1 MNTIRRGLQIIYTSP
16 WHTLPR
22 WIQGGIHMLRNK
34 LPGKG
39 TTIFTVMSKMAQD
52 HGAIN
57 LAQGFPD
64 FEGPRALRERV
75 GWHIAHGHNQYAPLA
90 GVPRLRELIAAKV
103 RDLYAHEAD
112 PDTEVTVTP
121 GATEALYCATTA
133 VVHPGDEVIV
143 FDPAYDTY
151 EPGVTLNGGIT
162 RHIALKAPDFSI
174 DWQQVR
180 DTLNPRTRLIILNT
194 PHNPTGA
201 AWSEADIQQLREAVA
216 GRDLYILSDEVYE
229 HICFDGRQHLS
240 LLRYPDLA
248 ARAFVVSSF
257 GKTYHATGWRIGY
270 CIAPRALMDEFLR
283 IHQFINFS
291 TAAPMQYAIAD
302 FLGEC
307 PQHHLELGAFYQ
319 AKRDL
324 FLDLMASSRFG
335 LRPSAGTYF
344 QLADYAAISDEPDTE
359 FAARLTREHKVA
371 AIPVSVFYDQPPDQ
385 RVVRFCFA
393 KHDDTLREAVQRLLD
408 L

>member
-1 MNTIRRGLQIIYTSP
+1 
-16 WHTLPR
+16 
-22 WIQGGIHMLRNK
+22 MLRNK

-39 TTIFTVMSKMAQD
+39 TTIFTVMTRMAQE

-64 FEGPRALRERV
+64 FDGPAALRERV
-75 GWHIAHGHNQYAPLA
+75 AWHVAHGHNQYAPLT
-90 GVPRLRELIAAKV
+90 GVPRLLELIAETV
-103 RDLYAHEAD
+103 RDLYGHDAD
-112 PDTEVTVTP
+112 PDGEIVVTP

-133 VVHPGDEVIV
+133 VVNPGDEVIV

-162 RHIALKAPDFSI
+162 RHIALQAPDFAI
-174 DWQQVR
+174 DWREVR
-180 DTLNPRTRLIILNT
+180 DAINDRTRLIIMNT

-201 AWSEADIQQLREAVA
+201 TWSERDIGHLREAIE
-216 GRDLYILSDEVYE
+216 GRDIVLLSDEVYE
-229 HICFDGRQHLS
+229 HICFDGRQHQG

-270 CIAPRALMDEFLR
+270 CVAPRALMAEFLR

-291 TAAPMQYAIAD
+291 ATAPMQYAIAD
-302 FLGEC
+302 FLAEC
-307 PQHHLELGAFYQ
+307 PQHHRELARFYQ
-319 AKRDL
+319 QKRDL
-324 FLDLMASSRFG
+324 FLDRMAKTRFG
-335 LRPSAGTYF
+335 MKPAAGTFF
-344 QLADYAAISDEPDTE
+344 QLADYSAISTEPDTE

-371 AIPVSVFYDQPPDQ
+371 AIPVSVFYRQPPDQ
-385 RVVRFCFA
+385 RLVRFCFA
-393 KHDDTLREAVQRLLD
+393 KHDETLVEAVDRLVD
-408 L
+408 M